1 VESSLDRTHLWRA
14 ARTLA
19 FGVVIE
25 VALIVLADQAPAMVS
40 LIRPL
45 YWVIGGIFVI
55 GIFNGLKTRSG
66 GDRRH
71 ADRRED
77 GDTGPGGPGEPT
89 RRSGAAR

>member
-1 VESSLDRTHLWRA
+1 VDRSLDRMHLWRA

-25 VALIVLADQAPAMVS
+25 VALIVLADQAPAMAS

-45 YWVIGGIFVI
+45 YWVIGVIFVI
-55 GIFNGLKTRSG
+55 GIFNELKTRSG

-71 ADRRED
+71 GDRRED
-77 GDTGPGGPGEPT
+77 GEIEPGGPREPS
-89 RRSGAAR
+89 RRGGAAR